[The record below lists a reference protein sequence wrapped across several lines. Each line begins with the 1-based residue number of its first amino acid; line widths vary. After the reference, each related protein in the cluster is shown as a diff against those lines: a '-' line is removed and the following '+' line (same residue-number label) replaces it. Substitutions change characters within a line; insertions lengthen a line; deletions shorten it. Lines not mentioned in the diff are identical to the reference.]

1 MRVIKRLADELGI
14 VGDPLSDDDLTIH
27 VLNRLKSKYKE
38 IISSVR
44 ARECP
49 ITFEE
54 LYDKLVDHKIDLK

>member
-1 MRVIKRLADELGI
+1 MRVIKRVADELGI

-27 VLNRLKSKYKE
+27 VLNGLKSKYKE

-44 ARECP
+44 VRESP